1 MPGRGWRTLLAA
13 AVLCAAPAA
22 APLAQSLAQPLAVP
36 AHAVPEAAFL
46 LPVVGP
52 DGRQLVEAGL
62 AVWCSPGSRYQVAA
76 RRLVPDTGLFLH
88 YGGSGPPP
96 WPRLAVP
103 PAVEPG
109 APVRVFVDSEV
120 PLAELTVNVE
130 LPGPERVTGRG
141 FAVAADSAGD
151 SWAALIG
158 IPSTFAEGTA
168 RLQVAGRSAGAAGP
182 GALRLLLAQP
192 LRIGRRAFAE
202 EEIPLRADLSAL
214 RQSPDPR
221 REEQSRELWRLLSS
235 WRAEAHRH
243 LGPLRLPLGAV
254 RRTSGF
260 GDRRTFRYQD
270 GSVDFSIHNGIDF
283 AAPEGTAV
291 AAAGGGTVMMAR
303 ARIVTGLSVVIEHLP
318 GVYSLYYH
326 LARILVREGQ
336 RVAPGAVVGTVG
348 STGLATGPHLH
359 WEVRAGGV
367 AIDPDAVA
375 AAALVDTSPAP
386 MIIVP

>member
-1 MPGRGWRTLLAA
+1 MAGRGWRTLLAA
-13 AVLCAAPAA
+13 AAVCAAPAA

-36 AHAVPEAAFL
+36 ALAVPEAAFL
-46 LPVVGP
+46 LPVAGP

-103 PAVEPG
+103 RAVEPG

-120 PLAELTVNVE
+120 PLAELTVHVE

-158 IPSTFAEGTA
+158 IPSTFSEGTA

-283 AAPEGTAV
+283 AVPEGTAV

>member
-1 MPGRGWRTLLAA
+1 MAGRGWRTLLAA
-13 AVLCAAPAA
+13 AVVCAAPAA
-22 APLAQSLAQPLAVP
+22 GLLAQSLAVP

-103 PAVEPG
+103 RAVAPG
-109 APVRVFVDSEV
+109 GPVRVFVDSEV

-141 FAVAADSAGD
+141 FAVAADSSGD

-192 LRIGRRAFAE
+192 LSIGRRAFAE
-202 EEIPLRADLSAL
+202 EEIPLRADLSSL
-214 RQSPDPR
+214 RRSPDPR

-326 LARILVREGQ
+326 LSRLLVREGQ

-386 MIIVP
+386 MVIVP

>member
-1 MPGRGWRTLLAA
+1 MAGRGLRTLLAA
-13 AVLCAAPAA
+13 AAVCAAPAA

-36 AHAVPEAAFL
+36 ALAVPEAAFL
-46 LPVVGP
+46 LPVAGP

-62 AVWCSPGSRYQVAA
+62 AAWCSPGSRYQVAA

-103 PAVEPG
+103 RAVEPG

-120 PLAELTVNVE
+120 PLAELTVHVE

-168 RLQVAGRSAGAAGP
+168 RLQVAGRSAVAAGP

>member
-1 MPGRGWRTLLAA
+1 MAGRGWRTLLAA
-13 AVLCAAPAA
+13 AVVCAAPAA

-52 DGRQLVEAGL
+52 EGRQLVEAGL

-96 WPRLAVP
+96 WPRLAMP
-103 PAVEPG
+103 RAVAPG

-141 FAVAADSAGD
+141 FAVAADSAGG

>member
-1 MPGRGWRTLLAA
+1 MAGRGWRTLLAA
-13 AVLCAAPAA
+13 AAVCAAPAA

-36 AHAVPEAAFL
+36 ALAVPEAAFL
-46 LPVVGP
+46 LPVAGP

-103 PAVEPG
+103 RAVEPG

-120 PLAELTVNVE
+120 PLAELTVHVE

-158 IPSTFAEGTA
+158 IPSTFSEGTA

>member
-1 MPGRGWRTLLAA
+1 MAGRGWRTLLAA
-13 AVLCAAPAA
+13 AAVCAAPAA

-36 AHAVPEAAFL
+36 ALAVPEAAFL
-46 LPVVGP
+46 LPVAGP

-103 PAVEPG
+103 RAVEPG

-120 PLAELTVNVE
+120 PLAELTVHVE

-158 IPSTFAEGTA
+158 IPSTFSEGTA

-202 EEIPLRADLSAL
+202 EKIPLRADLSAL

-283 AAPEGTAV
+283 AVPEGTAV